1 MQRWRFTP
9 VIVILLWQAAASLPV
24 SVPVNLTGYL
34 LTADT
39 WQIHGYCTSVFGGAT
54 GMHQYIHAECRIRS
68 VHLQRGKLRWIH
80 AQIRTFSLEVNILA
94 VDPQFVLSGEK
105 QNTTSFTFLS
115 LSLCSSLPLAFMADL
130 CSLLCLGVLRGSPL
144 HSAITLTLFTLALRS
159 GSTGEP
165 WALCSEPDGVLEGDT
180 DWLDGQPVSSIVN
193 RHTDS
198 NSQEQ
203 AGSVGQAANTSRQSE
218 LKVQP
223 RVLSD
228 R

>member
-105 QNTTSFTFLS
+105 QKHNFFHVFIFISVFFFTSGFHGRPL
-115 LSLCSSLPLAFMADL
+115 LPLVPRGAPWFAAP
-130 CSLLCLGVLRGSPL
+130 LGHHPHPL
-144 HSAITLTLFTLALRS
+144 HFGLAL
-159 GSTGEP
+159 GEYRRAVGTLLGAWRGFGGGHRLTR
-165 WALCSEPDGVLEGDT
+165 WAAGV
-180 DWLDGQPVSSIVN
+180 IYCK
-193 RHTDS
+193 
-198 NSQEQ
+198 Q
-203 AGSVGQAANTSRQSE
+203 AHRQ
-218 LKVQP
+218 
-223 RVLSD
+223 
-228 R
+228 

>member
-1 MQRWRFTP
+1 MTVHSSYCYSPFPSSCFPASVCSSQPNRVSANCWHVTNSQ
-9 VIVILLWQAAASLPV
+9 LL
-24 SVPVNLTGYL
+24 
-34 LTADT
+34 
-39 WQIHGYCTSVFGGAT
+39 HFGLWGAT
-54 GMHQYIHAECRIRS
+54 GMHECIHAECRIRS
-68 VHLQRGKLRWIH
+68 VHVQREKLRWILT
-80 AQIRTFSLEVNILA
+80 QITTFSSEVNFQLSILNL
-94 VDPQFVLSGEK
+94 FYLEK
-105 QNTTSFTFLS
+105 NKKTPHNFFP
-115 LSLCSSLPLAFMADL
+115 LPLAFMADL

>member
-1 MQRWRFTP
+1 MKVHSSYCYSPLASSCFPASVCSSQPNRVSADCWHVTNTQ
-9 VIVILLWQAAASLPV
+9 LL
-24 SVPVNLTGYL
+24 
-34 LTADT
+34 
-39 WQIHGYCTSVFGGAT
+39 HFGLWGAT